1 MADEELKPQE
11 TIDSIDFKPLK
22 KGWMDTPVEL
32 KKGRYNYSGGAK
44 FLKYLDLPHPREW
57 KQGSSDIKLFRL
69 KDGIWIDA

>member
-11 TIDSIDFKPLK
+11 TIDSIDFKPPK

-44 FLKYLDLPHPREW
+44 FLEYLDLPHPR
-57 KQGSSDIKLFRL
+57 
-69 KDGIWIDA
+69 